1 MEVLRKNDAGDHFP
15 LLAICLGFELVIKI
29 VMFPPTL
36 LKKLSTECLVMQHH
50 KFKQNRFEGFGI
62 SPEKIQKNKRLHSFL
77 KIITTSAD
85 EDDKVYVSTV
95 QARRYP
101 VTGVQFHRE
110 KNAFEW
116 GLSGIPHSEDAVQV
130 NQHVANFLVSGGQE
144 VDEQAIVPG
153 SSRQPHLQLYSH
165 IL

>member
-1 MEVLRKNDAGDHFP
+1 
-15 LLAICLGFELVIKI
+15 
-29 VMFPPTL
+29 MFPPTL

-50 KFKQNRFEGFGI
+50 KFGI

-116 GLSGIPHSEDAVQV
+116 GLPGIPHSEDAVQV
-130 NQHVANFLVSGGQE
+130 NQHVANFLVSWR
-144 VDEQAIVPG
+144 PG
-153 SSRQPHLQLYSH
+153 SR
-165 IL
+165 